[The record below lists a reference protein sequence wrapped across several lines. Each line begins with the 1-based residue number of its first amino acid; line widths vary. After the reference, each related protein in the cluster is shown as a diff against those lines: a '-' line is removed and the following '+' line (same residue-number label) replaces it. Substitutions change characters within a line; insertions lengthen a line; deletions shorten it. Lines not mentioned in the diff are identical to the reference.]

1 MVRELEI
8 GEVQA
13 LKLLISGEKKKK
25 KKKKT
30 HPFSVDQRKQR
41 FK

>member
-25 KKKKT
+25 KKT
-30 HPFSVDQRKQR
+30 HPFSVDQRKHR